1 ESEARRARRVLH
13 EEEPYHCV
21 ACGKPFATRQMVEHM
36 RGKLAGHWMFD
47 NDRALRR
54 LSMCEDCRVA
64 DMWDE
69 EHRA

>member
-1 ESEARRARRVLH
+1 
-13 EEEPYHCV
+13 
-21 ACGKPFATRQMVEHM
+21 MVEHM